1 LTTGKQMAINSI
13 ITKRNDLVQSSY
25 ALSVSETRVILLCLS
40 KIDSSKPLPLDQEFT
55 ITANDFHGELGLDAA
70 NAYRDL
76 RAAVDKLWKREILID
91 PSDPGSMV
99 RWISKKAYFTSKGS
113 VNIAFSAQLMP
124 YITELRSRF
133 TSYKLRDVAKFKNSY
148 SIRIYEL
155 LVQFKNNHERR
166 ISVLD
171 FRDML
176 DLGEKYSTIKDL
188 KKRIVM
194 PALDDIN
201 EHSNVKAELSQ
212 EKQGKEI
219 THLIFKYSVKKEAE
233 NPKPKTNGT
242 KQLIPDFHGHPTYPV
257 DSEVVMQELE
267 KLKTK
272 PEPKPKKTLDSDK
285 KSKITGLKRAV
296 THG

>member
-1 LTTGKQMAINSI
+1 MAINPI

-124 YITELRSRF
+124 YITELKSRF

-148 SIRIYEL
+148 SIRVYEL

-201 EHSNVKAELSQ
+201 EHSNLEAELSQ
-212 EKQGKEI
+212 EKKGKDI

-233 NPKPKTNGT
+233 KPNANAT
-242 KQLIPDFHGHPTYPV
+242 KPLIPLFAGHPEYTV
-257 DSEVVMQELE
+257 DSEAILADHQQ
-267 KLKTK
+267 LKTK
-272 PEPKPKKTLDSDK
+272 PEPKPKKVMDSGTK
-285 KSKITGLKRAV
+285 AKITSLKRAIK
-296 THG
+296 HG

>member
-1 LTTGKQMAINSI
+1 
-13 ITKRNDLVQSSY
+13 
-25 ALSVSETRVILLCLS
+25 
-40 KIDSSKPLPLDQEFT
+40 
-55 ITANDFHGELGLDAA
+55 
-70 NAYRDL
+70 
-76 RAAVDKLWKREILID
+76 
-91 PSDPGSMV
+91 MV

-148 SIRIYEL
+148 SIRVYEL

-201 EHSNVKAELSQ
+201 EYSNVKAELSQ

-219 THLIFKYSVKKEAE
+219 THLIFKYSVKKEAG
-233 NPKPKTNGT
+233 KPKAKANGT
-242 KQLIPDFHGHPTYPV
+242 TPLIPLFTGHPEYTV
-257 DSEVVMQELE
+257 DSEAVLE
-267 KLKTK
+267 EHKQLKTK
-272 PEPKPKKTLDSDK
+272 SKPKPKKTLDSDK
-285 KSKITGLKRAV
+285 KSKITDLKRAIK
-296 THG
+296 HGYGTE

>member
-1 LTTGKQMAINSI
+1 MAINSI

-91 PSDPGSMV
+91 PSDQGSMV

-124 YITELRSRF
+124 YITELKSRF
-133 TSYKLRDVAKFKNSY
+133 TSYKLRDVARFKNSY
-148 SIRIYEL
+148 SIRVYEL

-201 EHSNVKAELSQ
+201 EYSNVKAELGQ
-212 EKQGKEI
+212 EKKGKDI
-219 THLIFKYSVKKEAE
+219 THLIFRYSVKKEAE
-233 NPKPKTNGT
+233 KPKANDT
-242 KQLIPDFHGHPTYPV
+242 KPIIPLFTGHPTYKV
-257 DSEVVMQELE
+257 DSEAVLADHQQ
-267 KLKTK
+267 LKAK
-272 PEPKPKKTLDSDK
+272 PEPKPKKILDSDK

>member
-1 LTTGKQMAINSI
+1 MAINSI

-91 PSDPGSMV
+91 PSDQGSMV

-124 YITELRSRF
+124 YITELKSRF

-148 SIRIYEL
+148 SIRVYEL

-176 DLGEKYSTIKDL
+176 DLGGKYSTIKDL

-201 EHSNVKAELSQ
+201 EHSNLEAELSQ
-212 EKQGKEI
+212 EKKGKDI

-233 NPKPKTNGT
+233 KPKVNGT
-242 KQLIPDFHGHPTYPV
+242 KQLIPDWKGHPTYPV
-257 DSEVVMQELE
+257 DSEAVLADHQQ
-267 KLKTK
+267 LKTK
-272 PEPKPKKTLDSDK
+272 LEPKPKKTLDSDK

>member
-1 LTTGKQMAINSI
+1 MTINSI
-13 ITKRNDLVQSSY
+13 ITKGNDLVQSSY

-55 ITANDFHGELGLDAA
+55 ITANDFHGELGFDAA

-124 YITELRSRF
+124 YITELKSRF
-133 TSYKLRDVAKFKNSY
+133 TSYKLRDVARFKNSY
-148 SIRIYEL
+148 SIRVYEL

-201 EHSNVKAELSQ
+201 EHSNVKAALSQ

-233 NPKPKTNGT
+233 KPKNHGT
-242 KQLIPDFHGHPTYPV
+242 KQLVPLFTGHPEYTV
-257 DSEVVMQELE
+257 DSEAVLE
-267 KLKTK
+267 DHKRLKTK
-272 PEPKPKKTLDSDK
+272 SEAKVKKILDNDK
-285 KSKITGLKRAV
+285 KSKITGLKQAIKQMEV
-296 THG
+296 IAD

>member
-1 LTTGKQMAINSI
+1 MAINPI

-124 YITELRSRF
+124 YITELKSRF
-133 TSYKLRDVAKFKNSY
+133 TSYKLRDVARFKNSY
-148 SIRIYEL
+148 SIRVYEL

-201 EHSNVKAELSQ
+201 EYSNVKAELDQ
-212 EKQGKEI
+212 EKKGKDI

-233 NPKPKTNGT
+233 KPKTNGT
-242 KQLIPDFHGHPTYPV
+242 KQLIPDWKGHPTYTV
-257 DSEVVMQELE
+257 DSEVVLANHQQ
-267 KLKTK
+267 LKAK
-272 PEPKPKKTLDSDK
+272 PEPKPKKVIDSGTK
-285 KSKITGLKRAV
+285 AKITGLKRAV

>member
-1 LTTGKQMAINSI
+1 MAINSI

-148 SIRIYEL
+148 SIRVYEL

-233 NPKPKTNGT
+233 KPKPKANGT
-242 KQLIPDFHGHPTYPV
+242 KPLIPLFTGHPEYTV
-257 DSEVVMQELE
+257 DSEAVLKDHER
-267 KLKTK
+267 LKTK

-285 KSKITGLKRAV
+285 KSKITSLKRAV